1 MVTVKVFVS
10 VAVPYLAMALSVTV
24 TASLPAAGRLTV
36 TVRDL
41 SFTPS
46 PSVAISLPPV
56 TSHEMVEPL
65 LPLVG
70 TEKSLRMSS
79 ESHGDDV
86 KVGLGLL
93 GIGELLRHEDRV
105 VGGFGVVAKRGGED
119 HLGISCG
126 CGRTSDRGLAGRRCQ
141 RRWLRCP
148 TSTRCSRQRRW
159 SAARSP
165 RSGCG
170 HSGLDS
176 GLGLVEHLSVIQLGR
191 RLRR

>member
-70 TEKSLRMSS
+70 TEKLLRMSS
-79 ESHGDDV
+79 ESSMV
-86 KVGLGLL
+86 TTSRSALACSAS
-93 GIGELLRHEDRV
+93 ESC
-105 VGGFGVVAKRGGED
+105 FGT
-119 HLGISCG
+119 
-126 CGRTSDRGLAGRRCQ
+126 RT
-141 RRWLRCP
+141 
-148 TSTRCSRQRRW
+148 
-159 SAARSP
+159 
-165 RSGCG
+165 
-170 HSGLDS
+170 
-176 GLGLVEHLSVIQLGR
+176 V
-191 RLRR
+191 